1 VNQRPWLS
9 PIIHLSNNWISF
21 LGVLIVTTS
30 TVFWLFLLPT
40 TLRGEAENPYIGILS
55 YMGVPAAFF
64 LGLLLIPLGIAWSR
78 RRELRQ
84 GRYPSSFPP
93 LTLQNPELRRLA
105 VFIAAT
111 TFVNLVVAS
120 QVTYAAVTYMDQ
132 VKFCGTTCH
141 TVMKPEYTAHQDSPH
156 SRVECVVCHI
166 GAGAGWFV
174 RSKLSG
180 AGQVIAVALNNYPR
194 PIPTPVRN
202 LRPARETC
210 ETCHWPQKYGEDRL
224 RVFPKY
230 AEDAANTLTKTVMLR
245 KIGGGNHG
253 VGIHGTHLGPGVV
266 VRYAHADEGRQTI
279 PWVEYNNRNTGRKTT
294 YMVPGTKPDASGLTI
309 REMDCLDCH
318 NRPAHAYELPER
330 AIDQA
335 LYAGSISTALPF
347 VKKMSVALLKKNFAT
362 TEDAA
367 AQIPAAFAKYYRDS
381 YPAVYGERLQ
391 DVTRSAQGVLA
402 VYNRNVFPEM
412 KVAWGSYPNNLGHA
426 DFPGCFRCHDGD
438 HASSNK
444 KTISQDCSACHNML
458 AVDEAA
464 PKILTDL
471 GIEDSKPGP

>member
-30 TVFWLFLLPT
+30 TVFWLFLLPS

-230 AEDAANTLTKTVMLR
+230 GDDAANTLTKTVMLL

-294 YMVPGTKPDASGLTI
+294 YMVSGTKPDAAGLTI
-309 REMDCLDCH
+309 REMDCRRPGAVRRLHISCPAVRQE
-318 NRPAHAYELPER
+318 NERRPAEKEFRNDGGRRHSNSR
-330 AIDQA
+330 
-335 LYAGSISTALPF
+335 
-347 VKKMSVALLKKNFAT
+347 
-362 TEDAA
+362 
-367 AQIPAAFAKYYRDS
+367 
-381 YPAVYGERLQ
+381 RL
-391 DVTRSAQGVLA
+391 R
-402 VYNRNVFPEM
+402 
-412 KVAWGSYPNNLGHA
+412 
-426 DFPGCFRCHDGD
+426 
-438 HASSNK
+438 
-444 KTISQDCSACHNML
+444 
-458 AVDEAA
+458 
-464 PKILTDL
+464 KILSGLLPCRLWRAAEGRHSIRPGRARGLQSQRFSRNEGRL
-471 GIEDSKPGP
+471 GLLSQ